1 MSMNEP
7 LGSVQ
12 SFEQFVLLSVVELS
26 TDGVTPAHSYD
37 VTERAKERIDDLDR
51 PPFGGIERREVITAL
66 RNLAEAGLLAKT
78 ETEDA
83 VGKGRPA
90 YELAVEADG
99 VLDSL
104 SEDDDVGSYAR
115 SLAV

>member
-1 MSMNEP
+1 METTAS
-7 LGSVQ
+7 SVRP
-12 SFEQFVLLSVVELS
+12 FEQFVLLTVVELDD
-26 TDGVTPAHSYD
+26 DGGTPIQSHE
-37 VTERAKERIDDLDR
+37 VTELAKARMDTVDR
-51 PPFGGIERREVITAL
+51 PPFGGIERQEVITAL
-66 RNLAEAGLLAKT
+66 GNLAEAELLAKA

-104 SEDDDVGSYAR
+104 AEDEDVGPYAQ
-115 SLAV
+115 SLAA